1 MRSGAYAGRMRNL
14 LVVALL
20 ASGCAVHT
28 SGSRGVTRAEY
39 RGGVKV
45 MFTNASPATMCEL
58 RMSSDAQP
66 EYGDNWLPEHGLASG
81 KSLELHVAP
90 GTYKAMWSTCPSGS
104 NDGYYAATLW
114 HETAVVIS
122 ADVQLYA
129 YVADGVAP
137 TKHAAL
143 LGVDYTVVRFQ
154 GQAIGPIVAANA
166 HPAQPVEEAQPVA
179 AAPVPAEKLGAAAF
193 IDTAA
198 AKKVHRGKL
207 RASLARTQDV
217 ASGGV
222 AYHARR

>member
-90 GTYKAMWSTCPSGS
+90 GTYKAMWSTCPNGS
-104 NDGYYAATLW
+104 KDGYYAATLW
-114 HETAVVIS
+114 HDTAVEVS
-122 ADVQLYA
+122 GDVQLYA
-129 YVADGVAP
+129 YIADGTAP
-137 TKHAAL
+137 TKRAPVA
-143 LGVDYTVVRFQ
+143 GVDYTVVRFQ
-154 GQAIGPIVAANA
+154 GQPIGPIVAAIA
-166 HPAQPVEEAQPVA
+166 HPARPETESTVQA
-179 AAPVPAEKLGAAAF
+179 AAPAPVEKLNAAAF
-193 IDTAA
+193 IDPT
-198 AKKVHRGKL
+198 AKKTHHGKM
-207 RASLARTQDV
+207 RASLGRTHDL
-217 ASGGV
+217 AGDSV
-222 AYHARR
+222 AYHAR